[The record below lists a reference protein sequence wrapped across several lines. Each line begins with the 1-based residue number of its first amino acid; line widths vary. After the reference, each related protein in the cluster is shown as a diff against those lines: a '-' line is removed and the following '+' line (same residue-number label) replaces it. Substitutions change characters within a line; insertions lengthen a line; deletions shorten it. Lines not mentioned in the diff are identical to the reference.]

1 MKDGR
6 NNEERKDVL
15 MKNFK
20 FLCMVL
26 LLGVILFTRPLH
38 AQQPDSTQN
47 VIESAPRVFIDCN
60 RCDIDYIRTEIN
72 YVNYVWDRK
81 NADVHV
87 LITRQGTGGGGR
99 EYALAFLGLGK
110 YQSMTDTLGFHTDQ
124 NMTDDEVRARLVK
137 ILQIGLLPY
146 VAKTPMRD
154 QITLNVGSETETTEA
169 TDRWNYWVFSMD
181 LSTDFRGEQSQEEAD
196 IFSRLEAERITK
208 DLKLNF
214 NADGRF
220 NEENFTYTDEE
231 TGEEVNTRSLRKS
244 WEFSGGVVP
253 SLTQHWSIA
262 SNLEVNSSTYRNIQR
277 AYTIGA
283 GIEYNIFPY
292 ADYTYREFRLQYR
305 IGYLYNN
312 YYNETIYD
320 KMAEGHVRNSLLA
333 IITFT
338 QPWGEA
344 RATLEAS
351 AFVQDFN
358 KNRLELDA
366 DLEIRLFKGFS
377 LDLNGNYSI
386 INDQIQLEKG
396 DLTPEE
402 VLLRQRELATGF
414 EYNMRIGLSYAFGS
428 IYNNIV
434 NPRFEDRRHFR

>member
-1 MKDGR
+1 M
-6 NNEERKDVL
+6 L
-15 MKNFK
+15 MGF
-20 FLCMVL
+20 FVYLPTVQ
-26 LLGVILFTRPLH
+26 
-38 AQQPDSTQN
+38 AQPQDSTESA
-47 VIESAPRVFIDCN
+47 IKSAPRVFIDCN

-87 LITRQGTGGGGR
+87 LITRQSTGGGGR
-99 EYALAFLGLGK
+99 EYALAFLGLGQ
-110 YQSMTDTLGFHTDQ
+110 YQSMTDTLGFHADQ
-124 NMTDDEVRARLVK
+124 NMTGDEVRERLVRT
-137 ILQIGLLPY
+137 LTIGLLPY
-146 VAKTPMRD
+146 VAKTPM
-154 QITLNVGSETETTEA
+154 LNRISLQVNSEEETSEV
-169 TDRWNYWVFSMD
+169 TDRWNYWVFNMD
-181 LSTDFRGEQSQEEAD
+181 LSTDFQGEQSQDESD
-196 IFSRLEAERITK
+196 IFSRLGAERITE
-208 DLKLNF
+208 DLKLHF

-220 NEENFTYTDEE
+220 NEENFSYVDED

-262 SNLEVNSSTYRNIQR
+262 SEFQVNSSTYRNIQR
-277 AYTIGA
+277 AYTLGV

-292 ADYTYREFRLQYR
+292 ADYNYREFRLQYR

-320 KMAEGHVRNSLLA
+320 KMAEGHIQNSLLA
-333 IITFT
+333 IVTFT

-351 AFVQDFN
+351 AFLQDLE
-358 KNRLELDA
+358 KNRLELDT
-366 DLEIRLFKGFS
+366 DLEIRLFRGFS

-396 DLTPEE
+396 DLSPAE

-414 EYNMRIGLSYAFGS
+414 EYNLRIGLSYAFGS

-434 NPRFEDRRHFR
+434 NPRFTDRRRRFR